1 MSSSVIL
8 NPRVDPVGAPLEGT
22 AGDPERE
29 RRVRDRYQFGRY
41 PQVKFIIKPTFHA
54 QRATIRDLSP
64 KGVGLALGRL
74 LEPQTVVAI
83 QMRSMTANQ
92 AWIGMARV
100 RHVTRLESGIWLL
113 GCNFAQSLDDN
124 DVASLIDDDLMD
136 SGPDEVIPIHDH
148 ELLALLRGS
157 PKPAPG

>member
-8 NPRVDPVGAPLEGT
+8 TPTSEPLAPTAEGPP
-22 AGDPERE
+22 GEPERE
-29 RRVRDRYQFGRY
+29 RRGRDRYLFGRY
-41 PQVKFIIKPTFHA
+41 PQVKFIVKPTFRA
-54 QRATIRDLSP
+54 QHATIRDLSP
-64 KGVGLALGRL
+64 KGVGLVLGRL

-83 QMRSMTANQ
+83 QMRSLTSNQ
-92 AWIGMARV
+92 VWIGTARV

-136 SGPDEVIPIHDH
+136 GGPDEVIPIHDH

-157 PKPAPG
+157 PK